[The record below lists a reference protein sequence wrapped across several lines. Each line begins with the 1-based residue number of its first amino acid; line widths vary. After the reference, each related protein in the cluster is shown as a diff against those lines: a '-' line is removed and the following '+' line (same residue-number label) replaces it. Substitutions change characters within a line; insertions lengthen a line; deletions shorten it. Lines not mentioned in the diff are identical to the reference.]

1 MNIHCSSNIFSQQC
15 WPDYNGEEYE
25 NNRFMHRQ
33 LGEYCIRNL
42 LFWFFLDEL
51 NHLFQSLLG
60 ENRQRYLDKIQ
71 ERLKA
76 RKKKVLEG
84 EIDEDDEELMED
96 DENVSSGN
104 ILKDLQMRYE
114 QEKDAL
120 LRRLQVF
127 IYLVL
132 FDLPTLGFFSVL
144 SWLFLLS
151 NNFLPYPKSW
161 KVWQLLCSLTVD
173 ESL

>member
-1 MNIHCSSNIFSQQC
+1 M
-15 WPDYNGEEYE
+15 
-25 NNRFMHRQ
+25 
-33 LGEYCIRNL
+33 
-42 LFWFFLDEL
+42 
-51 NHLFQSLLG
+51 FQSLLG

-96 DENVSSGN
+96 DENISSGN

-120 LRRLQVF
+120 LRRLQVIICLVF
-127 IYLVL
+127 I
-132 FDLPTLGFFSVL
+132 
-144 SWLFLLS
+144 
-151 NNFLPYPKSW
+151 
-161 KVWQLLCSLTVD
+161 
-173 ESL
+173 